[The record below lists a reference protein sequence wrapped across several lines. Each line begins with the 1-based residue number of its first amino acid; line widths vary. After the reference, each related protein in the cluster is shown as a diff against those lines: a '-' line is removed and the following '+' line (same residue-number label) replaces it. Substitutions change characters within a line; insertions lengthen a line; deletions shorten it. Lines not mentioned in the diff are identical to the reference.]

1 MKKKYECICDC
12 ICTVINNRPFFDLLM
27 TNSELLV
34 KMYDIL
40 FKCNN
45 NNNKYNSILKLLI
58 KINDNI
64 LQHFLVR
71 YTEIV
76 ILIILL

>member
-1 MKKKYECICDC
+1 
-12 ICTVINNRPFFDLLM
+12 M
-27 TNSELLV
+27 TKSELLV